1 VSGWG
6 RGGAAPRNKSEW
18 IRFDAAGGH
27 QVEEQEEGDKI
38 RRRRAIITGKVKQ
51 RKQIRDEELRRRS
64 VVCD

>member
-1 VSGWG
+1 
-6 RGGAAPRNKSEW
+6 
-18 IRFDAAGGH
+18 
-27 QVEEQEEGDKI
+27 VEEQEEGDKI